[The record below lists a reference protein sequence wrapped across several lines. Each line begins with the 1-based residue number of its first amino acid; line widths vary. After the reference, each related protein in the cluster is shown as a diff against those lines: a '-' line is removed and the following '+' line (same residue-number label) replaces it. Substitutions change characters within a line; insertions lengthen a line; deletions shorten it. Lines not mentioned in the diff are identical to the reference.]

1 MATFLGYSGA
11 LMRWGI
17 LYVKTMWAAY
27 WQYILGYVFVFGVI
41 GYFAT
46 FYALRSGFVESWK
59 IEMLAQLLR
68 LGACGLLLC
77 ALHSARA
84 SIGVLMLTLLLW
96 AIPVRL
102 PNLSGLFER
111 SPAPPP
117 QHYNLID
124 ETRRSNFA
132 RTAQQMRWEPPTG
145 LGRYMSQAEYELQR
159 DITTERE
166 LRALMASP
174 EMHTRLVTAALQ
186 GTLSISRSSSTAG
199 MEDDDEDE

>member
-1 MATFLGYSGA
+1 
-11 LMRWGI
+11 
-17 LYVKTMWAAY
+17 
-27 WQYILGYVFVFGVI
+27 
-41 GYFAT
+41 
-46 FYALRSGFVESWK
+46 
-59 IEMLAQLLR
+59 MLAQLLR